1 MILLQDV
8 ESVRRET
15 MGIKVTAQR
24 VKLPTGYVVN
34 FTSEVDG
41 VEPEKLPVVCLS
53 RNKPGKCMFRADLL
67 HEHDGHS
74 PRHDDLDHAN
84 AYIERVF
91 KDIQD
96 GLLASEVIGQLDV
109 VDVKVILVPVPVPF
123 SQMSDN

>member
-1 MILLQDV
+1 
-8 ESVRRET
+8 

-24 VKLPTGYVVN
+24 VKLPNGYVVN

-41 VEPEKLPVVCLS
+41 VEREKLPVVCLS

-74 PRHDDLDHAN
+74 PTHGTLEETN
-84 AYIERVF
+84 SYIERVF

-96 GLLASEVIGQLDV
+96 GLLASEVIGHLDI
-109 VDVKVILVPVPVPF
+109 VDVKGILVPMPVPF